1 MRVPRI
7 FTDQPLAEG
16 SEVDLG
22 PATARYLVSVLRL
35 GVAAEVILFN
45 GQGGEYRAQL
55 LTVGNKQVVAAINKF
70 VPDPDSPPLAITLI
84 IGLSRGDRMDWVVQK
99 AVELGVSSIIPLF
112 SERCEVKLHGD
123 RATKKTRHWQDVAR
137 SACEQSGQ
145 NRVPPIGM
153 TINFAAALQ
162 LTGAWRIILDP
173 CAPTSLASEMSA
185 HNESPPHSVLV
196 FSGPE
201 GGFTAE
207 EIGRAREH
215 HIVPVAL
222 GPRTLRTETA
232 PLATLSLLQARWGDW
247 Q

>member
-16 SEVDLG
+16 GEVDLG
-22 PATARYLVSVLRL
+22 SATARYLVSVLRL

-55 LTVGNKQVVAAINKF
+55 LKVGNKQVVAAINKF
-70 VPDPDSPPLAITLI
+70 LPDTATPPLAITLI

-99 AVELGVSSIIPLF
+99 AVELGVSSIIPLS

-123 RATKKTRHWQDVAR
+123 RATKKTRHWQDIAR

-162 LTGAWRIILDP
+162 LTAAWRIILDP
-173 CAPTSLASEMSA
+173 YAPTSLVSEMLA
-185 HNESPPHSVLV
+185 HNGSPHSVLA

-207 EIGRAREH
+207 EINRAREH
-215 HIVPVAL
+215 HVVPVAL